1 METINPERGNDMTN
15 RITGDRLV
23 DWIRWLVESKLMTHA
38 EARDALAGIV
48 DMKREQINDL
58 KRSKETDR

>member
-1 METINPERGNDMTN
+1 MTN

-23 DWIRWLVESKLMTHA
+23 DWIRWLVDHKLMTHA

-48 DMKREQINDL
+48 DLKREQINDL
-58 KRSKETDR
+58 KRDQKPDR